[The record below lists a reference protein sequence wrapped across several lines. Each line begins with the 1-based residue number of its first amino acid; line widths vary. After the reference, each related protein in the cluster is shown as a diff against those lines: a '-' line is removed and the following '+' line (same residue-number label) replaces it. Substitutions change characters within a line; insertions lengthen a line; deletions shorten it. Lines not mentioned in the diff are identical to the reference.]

1 MGYPIGVRLLDLLL
15 ARTSTSTSQPPSTRP
30 LRILPLLQFITN
42 NLWRHLFSRS
52 ADGLEQSV
60 NNQNEYMV
68 IDNDPL
74 VSQYISV
81 PRESKDFNPNAF
93 VAGIIE
99 GVCDAAGF
107 TTLGARG
114 MGVSAHWAG
123 EGEEGEVKGRTMWP
137 DKTVF
142 LIKFAGEVMEREE
155 VLAKGDK

>member
-1 MGYPIGVRLLDLLL
+1 MGYPIGLRLLDLLL
-15 ARTSTSTSQPPSTRP
+15 ARTATSSSQPPSTRS
-30 LRILPLLQFITN
+30 LRILQLLQFITN
-42 NLWRHLFSRS
+42 NLWRHLFSRP

-60 NNQNEYMV
+60 NNQNEYMI

-99 GVCDAAGF
+99 GVCDASGF

-123 EGEEGEVKGRTMWP
+123 EEDSGSGRVMWP

-142 LIKFAGEVMEREE
+142 LIKFAPEVLEREE
-155 VLAKGDK
+155 ILGKGDK

>member
-1 MGYPIGVRLLDLLL
+1 MGYPIGQRLLDLLL
-15 ARTSTSTSQPPSTRP
+15 SRTPTSTSQPPTTRP

-42 NLWRHLFSRS
+42 NLWRHLFGHA

-60 NNQNEYMV
+60 NNTNEYMV

-93 VAGIIE
+93 VAGVVE

-107 TTLGARG
+107 TTHGGRG
-114 MGVSAHWAG
+114 MGVSAHWAA
-123 EGEEGEVKGRTMWP
+123 EEEEGKVGMWP
-137 DKTVF
+137 DKTIF
-142 LIKFAGEVMEREE
+142 LIKFAEEVMEREE